1 MTEHPTPYAATPDPD
16 DTPSREP
23 ASQWTECE
31 QGHWGY
37 LVEMEARLR
46 AQRLELALLR
56 ADQRDRMDAAEAAI
70 CNYQR
75 WLSSGSP
82 PDVARQQA
90 LGDVADGATAGE
102 MGEIP
107 G

>member
-1 MTEHPTPYAATPDPD
+1 MTDVQPPYATPDPD

-23 ASQWTECE
+23 IPPVEEC
-31 QGHWGY
+31 GVPSHWERI
-37 LVEMEARLR
+37 VELEARVR
-46 AQRLELALLR
+46 NQRLELALLH
-56 ADQRDRMDAAEAAI
+56 AEQRDRMDAAEAAI
-70 CNYQR
+70 RNYQR

-102 MGEIP
+102 MGAIP

>member
-1 MTEHPTPYAATPDPD
+1 MSEVQVSYATPDPD

-23 ASQWTECE
+23 TSAWTECE
-31 QGHWGY
+31 QGHWVY
-37 LVEMEARLR
+37 LVDMEALIRN
-46 AQRLELALLR
+46 QRLELALLR
-56 ADQRDRMDAAEAAI
+56 AEQRDRMDAAEAAI
-70 CNYQR
+70 NSYRR